1 MVGPKTMIR
10 SALVLTVAV
19 RAQIDLPVGKD
30 LDPYLFPSVDTLY
43 LLEQGLDSLPAPTSP
58 GFADEIRQW
67 TEDPSISTVRV
78 DTANRVLHYTSRSL
92 GTVQRTNGVVSAT
105 ESSYLPQSGVVDYTK
120 WLFDTEGRRVAQYF
134 GRRSGGFEFGSDT
147 ISYDWNRSGC
157 PDESWGD
164 TKRTWTLDADGRC
177 SRGTIHVKS
186 GDSWSEEGVVDQ
198 LVWDGDRLKAVF
210 ELEIDGEVVDTVAK
224 GLYSHDGD
232 GNWTKVEHFNRTGSG
247 AWRMDA
253 RSVNEWVDGRFTNG
267 IDTEYD
273 RAGNVVWS
281 LQLST
286 VPPWTSSV
294 LNRQLARP
302 AVEARVVGS
311 VVEFSNPEA
320 RVAQVRITDPEG
332 RAVAEFAVPSRGT
345 VSWSGTRHGILL
357 WSASSEGRR
366 AAGRLVLR

>member
-1 MVGPKTMIR
+1 MVRPKTMIR

-58 GFADEIRQW
+58 DFADEIRKW
-67 TEDPSISTVRV
+67 TQDPSISSVRV
-78 DTANRVLHYTSRSL
+78 DTVNRVLHYTSRSL
-92 GTVQRTNGVVSAT
+92 GTVQRTNAGVSGT
-105 ESSYLPQSGVVDYTK
+105 ETSYLPQSGSVDYTK
-120 WLFDTEGRRVAQYF
+120 WLFDSQGRRTAQIF
-134 GRRSGGFEFGSDT
+134 GTRSGGFEFGSDT
-147 ISYDWNRSGC
+147 ISYDWSRSGC
-157 PDESWGD
+157 PDESWAD

-186 GDSWSEEGVVDQ
+186 GDKWSEGGVVDQ
-198 LVWDGDRLKAVF
+198 LVWDGNRLKAVF

-224 GLYSHDGD
+224 DIYSHDGD
-232 GNWTKVEHFNRTGSG
+232 GNWTKVEHFLKIGSG

-253 RSVNEWVDGRFTNG
+253 RSINEWVDGKFANG
-267 IDTEYD
+267 LDTEYD

-281 LQLST
+281 LRLST

-294 LNRQLARP
+294 RSRSIAKRT
-302 AVEARVVGS
+302 VEARVVGAM
-311 VVEFSNPEA
+311 VQFSNPEA
-320 RVAQVRITDPEG
+320 RVAQVRITDPKG
-332 RAVAEFAVPSRGT
+332 RTVAEFAVPSRGT
-345 VSWSGTRHGILL
+345 ASWSASRRGILL
-357 WSASSEGRR
+357 WSASSEGHL